1 MIGETDTQLFF
12 NVFLQKKQH
21 AFYWD
26 KTRRQLHAVH
36 MTYPADW
43 QVDEPFIPQALSTDG
58 CRLIGYVKSDTDENP
73 VLVVATL

>member
-36 MTYPADW
+36 MTYPAGW
-43 QVDEPFIPQALSTDG
+43 QVDEPFIPQTLSTDG